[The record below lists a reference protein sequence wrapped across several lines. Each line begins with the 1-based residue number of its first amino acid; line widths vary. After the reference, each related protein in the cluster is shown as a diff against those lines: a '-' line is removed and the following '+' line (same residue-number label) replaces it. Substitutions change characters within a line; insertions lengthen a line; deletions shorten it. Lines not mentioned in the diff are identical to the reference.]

1 MIKELTTYIDNNSS
15 VLTLGTNLF
24 AGDIPS
30 AKEGKSTVVEKLS
43 PGIRNPTPY
52 QTDMGQT
59 PFRIKTR
66 GAVGDSW
73 FTTESIA
80 LIVFNI
86 LHGKMQV
93 SLPVVNGGPTYIVN
107 ISCNDPYYMGKD
119 EKNRHI
125 FITNTLIYREEL

>member
-1 MIKELTTYIDNNSS
+1 MIKELTTYIDNNTGS
-15 VLTLGTNLF
+15 LTLGTDLF
-24 AGDIPS
+24 AGDIPT
-30 AKEGKSTVVEKLS
+30 ALEGKATVVECLS
-43 PGIRNPTPY
+43 PGIRNSAPN

-73 FTTESIA
+73 FTTRATA

-93 SLPVVNGGPTYIVN
+93 SLPVVSSGPTYLVN

-119 EKNRHI
+119 EKARHV